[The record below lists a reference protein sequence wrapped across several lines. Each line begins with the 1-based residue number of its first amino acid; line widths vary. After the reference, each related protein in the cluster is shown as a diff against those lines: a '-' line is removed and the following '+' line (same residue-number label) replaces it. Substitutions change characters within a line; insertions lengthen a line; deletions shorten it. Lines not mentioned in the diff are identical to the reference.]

1 MANGFVYSYIAFVL
15 LRFFTAFFGIGYYLC
30 TYVLATEIV
39 GPSKRKHVA
48 TVLNI
53 FWCVG
58 QLILA
63 GAAYFIRDWDYLMI
77 TLSCPTAL
85 LLVYIFILPESPRWL
100 FNKGKLEQTSELIH
114 RIAKSNHIT
123 LSKKIDLKDVAREDT
138 EGGGKIWHMMTEP
151 VLLIRCMVIFV
162 NWQYFT
168 MIYYGHPH
176 RCWEHRVFCT
186 GLTVIY
192 GGAGQNWITL
202 VLSLT
207 GKFGASAGFTVI
219 YIYTAELF
227 PTVMRNSGMG
237 ISSVMARIGSVLAPY
252 ISDIGNVIQGD
263 IAVVLP
269 LFIFGGTSIIAG
281 LLALLLPE
289 TVNRMLP
296 ETVEDAKNF
305 GRKSKAR
312 NQFDLTLAT
321 SVVDSTLTDG
331 KWNMSFS
338 P

>member
-1 MANGFVYSYIAFVL
+1 
-15 LRFFTAFFGIGYYLC
+15 
-30 TYVLATEIV
+30 
-39 GPSKRKHVA
+39 
-48 TVLNI
+48 
-53 FWCVG
+53 
-58 QLILA
+58 
-63 GAAYFIRDWDYLMI
+63 MI

-114 RIAKSNHIT
+114 RIAKYNHIT
-123 LSKKIDLKDVAREDT
+123 LSKKIDLKDVAREDV

-151 VLLIRCMVIFV
+151 VLLIRCVVIFV
-162 NWQYFT
+162 NWAVT
-168 MIYYGHPH
+168 SMIYYGLTLNAGNMSGNIFLNFSLLTTMELVATIVCLFLLDIAG
-176 RCWEHRVFCT
+176 RRLLQSSSMILAGVACVCTVFP
-186 GLTVIY
+186 VIY
-192 GGAGQNWITL
+192 GGAGHEWITL

-289 TVNRMLP
+289 TVNKCYP
-296 ETVEDAKNF
+296 K
-305 GRKSKAR
+305 
-312 NQFDLTLAT
+312 Q
-321 SVVDSTLTDG
+321 
-331 KWNMSFS
+331 
-338 P
+338 